1 MHFFRIFLHP
11 LDISVELL
19 KESTGYFGYNPRLC
33 FNAAQSVQ
41 ALESKKGEVMFRI
54 INVADEERNTSQ
66 LLHLHQRGNSDV
78 SHLIFVNFPKNKDRL
93 FTQCKFG
100 GVSKWALDL
109 LLERYKTRR
118 ADVAADFYEDI
129 SRAPKTATLWGH
141 VFESL
146 ALGHLDDAN
155 TNFEFSIRRLTS
167 TEEETWTIHDGP
179 HRFNFRGVSDFLDG
193 ITKAV
198 DEQTPLHLVPIS
210 RNFMTVDSI
219 VYDPNGA
226 LTCIQ
231 VTVRREHD
239 ILVEG
244 LKRIQSWLK
253 QPLDNLRPSRTI
265 PWRFVFIVPSDQKT
279 FKSQRLIGDTARGEW
294 AGKVHQYVLRL
305 DVEKDV
311 LRRG

>member
-1 MHFFRIFLHP
+1 
-11 LDISVELL
+11 
-19 KESTGYFGYNPRLC
+19 
-33 FNAAQSVQ
+33 
-41 ALESKKGEVMFRI
+41 
-54 INVADEERNTSQ
+54 
-66 LLHLHQRGNSDV
+66 
-78 SHLIFVNFPKNKDRL
+78 
-93 FTQCKFG
+93 
-100 GVSKWALDL
+100 
-109 LLERYKTRR
+109 
-118 ADVAADFYEDI
+118 
-129 SRAPKTATLWGH
+129 
-141 VFESL
+141 
-146 ALGHLDDAN
+146 
-155 TNFEFSIRRLTS
+155 
-167 TEEETWTIHDGP
+167 
-179 HRFNFRGVSDFLDG
+179 
-193 ITKAV
+193 
-198 DEQTPLHLVPIS
+198 
-210 RNFMTVDSI
+210 MTVDSI